1 MKKAISLILALAM
14 VLSLAACGSSGGGN
28 SQTPSDSSNPPETS
42 APTYNVTEEVKVTAN
57 SETLAEKKTEDGW
70 LVVGVTTASVGF
82 DPTSDQNYYGIP
94 YVYDSLFTY
103 DDDGNIVPLLAKEY
117 EWVDDL
123 HLKITLQD
131 NATFSNGDPITSEDA
146 IYSIQRY
153 FTKGSRWN
161 TYFTSIDFDNTEI
174 VDDKT
179 FILAYTD
186 VTGCA
191 MSYLAT
197 RHTSVLDKDY
207 LESAG
212 EDALWDNF
220 PASGPYVCTEN
231 VSGSHF
237 ILERRDDY
245 WGDLPAAKYIKV
257 VFYSET
263 TTLMVDYENGAIDL
277 AIGIT
282 DNDVTRVKNGEV
294 DHTNLT
300 IKGYYNQFSL
310 CLPEYMEIF
319 DDIRIR
325 QAISLAIDSDTV
337 AETVFGSLQQ
347 PSTSTLPADVAFQT
361 EIGRHEYD
369 PEKALS
375 LLEEAGVKPGD
386 ITLRMVVVNF
396 PHLVDMAE
404 AIQAYLESVGITLTI
419 EPYAQPVAVS
429 YFQACD
435 TDMVLNN
442 NAEGVIS
449 GDPDQWYNTTKSNST
464 NGSVRITDEDYNS
477 YLNAGL
483 YTQDESVRAEAYANA
498 QQWMADNYRM
508 ISICDGLMA
517 YVYKDYISYCDCYTP
532 MQMDFRTLTFAE

>member
-1 MKKAISLILALAM
+1 MKKAISLVLALLM
-14 VLSLAACGSSGGGN
+14 ILSLAACGGGNTSSGGQ
-28 SQTPSDSSNPPETS
+28 SPSSSGGASSSSGPSLDQDINISADDET
-42 APTYNVTEEVKVTAN
+42 V
-57 SETLAEKKTEDGW
+57 AEKKTEDGW

-82 DPTSDQNYYGIP
+82 DPTADQNYYGIP

-131 NATFSNGDPITSEDA
+131 AKFSSGNPITSEDV

-161 TYFTSIDFDNTEI
+161 TYFTSIDFEKTEI

-179 FILAYTD
+179 FILAYSE

-197 RHTSVLDKDY
+197 RHTSVLEKAY
-207 LESAG
+207 VENGG
-212 EDALWDNF
+212 EDALWANF
-220 PASGPYVCTEN
+220 SASGPYTCIEN

-237 ILERRDDY
+237 TLQRRDDY
-245 WGDLPAAKYIKV
+245 WGKKPEAEYIKV

-282 DNDVTRVKNGEV
+282 DNDVKRVQGGDV
-294 DHTNLT
+294 DHTSLA
-300 IKGYYNQFSL
+300 IMGYYNQFSL

-319 DDIRIR
+319 NDIRVR
-325 QAISLAIDSDTV
+325 QAISLAVDSDTI
-337 AETVFGSLQQ
+337 AEAVFGSLQQ
-347 PSTSTLPADVAFQT
+347 PSTSTLPADVAYQT
-361 EIGRHEYD
+361 EVSRHEYD
-369 PEKALS
+369 PDKALQ
-375 LLEEAGVKPGD
+375 LLQEANVDPSSIK
-386 ITLRMVVVNF
+386 LRMVVVNF

-404 AIQAYLESVGITLTI
+404 AIQAYLEVIGITLTI

-464 NGSVRITDEDYNS
+464 NGSVRITDETYNS
-477 YLNAGL
+477 YLDAGL
-483 YTQDESVRAEAYANA
+483 YSLDESVRAEAYKNA
-498 QQWMADNYRM
+498 QQWMNDNYRM
-508 ISICDGLMA
+508 ISICDGMIA
-517 YVYKDYISYCDCYTP
+517 YVYKDYIDYCGCYTP
-532 MQMDFRTLTFAE
+532 MQMNFRDLSFVD